1 MLTDARIPF
10 RYVFRKVWREL
21 LNVLALAIIIEG
33 VITYNRKYLPEIQL
47 PLVAFLGTA
56 ISLILSFKLNQSYDR
71 WWEAR
76 KIWGA
81 IVNDSRTLV
90 RQVLTFPVEE
100 RSRTLAQRMA
110 RRQIAW
116 CYCLGQSL
124 RKLDWRVGV
133 VEHLSAEDIAEAGRH
148 ANKPLALL
156 QLHARDLTAMAEA
169 GGVSDFRRVAID
181 NTLSRLTDEMGMAE
195 RIRTTVFPR
204 TYRIFLHAFIY
215 LFLATL
221 SVALAE
227 LEGLWQIVITALVS
241 VPFFLLE
248 KTAFHMQDPFMN
260 RPTDTAVTAIARTI
274 EINIRQLLG
283 DEEVPPPLAPEG
295 FYLM

>member
-1 MLTDARIPF
+1 MLTEARIPLG
-10 RYVFRKVWREL
+10 YIVRKARREL
-21 LNVLALAIIIEG
+21 LYVVVLATTVEVLLA
-33 VITYNRKYLPEIQL
+33 YNRAYLPEIQL

-56 ISLILSFKLNQSYDR
+56 ISLLLSFKLNQSYDR

-90 RQVLTFPVEE
+90 RQLLSFPANDAALDIP
-100 RSRTLAQRMA
+100 RRIA

-124 RKLDWRVGV
+124 RGLDWKIGAL
-133 VEHLSAEDIAEAGRH
+133 EHLSEEDAAEASRH

-156 QLHARDLTAMAEA
+156 QLHARDLTRMSEDGAL
-169 GGVSDFRRVAID
+169 SDFRRVAID
-181 NTLSRLTDEMGMAE
+181 DTLRRLTDEMGMAE
-195 RIRTTVFPR
+195 RIRSTVFPR
-204 TYRIFLHAFIY
+204 TYRIFLRAFIF

-227 LEGLWQIVITALVS
+227 IEGVWQVLITTVVS
-241 VPFFLLE
+241 IPFFLLE
-248 KTAFHMQDPFMN
+248 KTAFHMQDPFKN
-260 RPTDTAVTAIARTI
+260 RPTDTAMTAIARTI

-283 DEEVPPPLAPEG
+283 EEDVPPPLAPKG